1 MISVDGLESFFDL
14 DEFAEEA
21 LLTPAIGSPR
31 TIRVIYDEAQGSDS
45 VTGYPQFSP
54 DYFITVQTAD
64 MAGVGTEDSTITIR
78 GSSFQIVYPQADG
91 TGTSRAIL
99 RKLR

>member
-1 MISVDGLESFFDL
+1 MIGTDDVALFFDL
-14 DEFAEEA
+14 DGFAEEA
-21 LLTPAIGSPR
+21 ALIPATGSPR

-54 DYFITVQTAD
+54 DYFITTQTAD
-64 MAGVGTEDSTITIR
+64 LDGVGTEDSTITIR
-78 GSSFQIVYPQADG
+78 GSSFQIVYHQAEG

>member
-1 MISVDGLESFFDL
+1 MIGDGDLSLFFNPD
-14 DEFAEEA
+14 DFAEEA
-21 LLTPAIGSPR
+21 ALTPATGPLR

-54 DYFITVQTAD
+54 DYFITAQTAD
-64 MAGVGTEDSTITIR
+64 LDGVGTEDSTITIR
-78 GSSFQIVYPQADG
+78 GSSFQIVYHQAEG